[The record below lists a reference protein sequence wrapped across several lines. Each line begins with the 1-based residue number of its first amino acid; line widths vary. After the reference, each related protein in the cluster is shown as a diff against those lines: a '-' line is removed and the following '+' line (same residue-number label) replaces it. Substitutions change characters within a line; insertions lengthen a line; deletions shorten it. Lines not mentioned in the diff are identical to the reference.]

1 MDRNGKC
8 DIKGY
13 SDCLCDEHVFAEYY
27 SINSHRIVFFLYPKT
42 SMTTQNIL
50 EEEQI
55 QVSPKQ
61 YGDHFSSSG
70 ILLVSKAKTYVFL
83 LHYISFCHCGY
94 L

>member
-1 MDRNGKC
+1 
-8 DIKGY
+8 
-13 SDCLCDEHVFAEYY
+13 
-27 SINSHRIVFFLYPKT
+27 
-42 SMTTQNIL
+42 MTTQNIL

-61 YGDHFSSSG
+61 YGDHFSLSG
-70 ILLVSKAKTYVFL
+70 ILLVSKAKTYAFL